1 MRSPAHPFTVLLVDD
16 EEDFVRTLADRMEM
30 RDIGSEV
37 ALTGEQAL
45 GMLEAEVPDVIVL
58 DVRMPGMGGM
68 ELLRRVKKAHPNMGI
83 VVLTGHDSHGAE
95 ERALRLGAFA
105 YMRKPVDIDDLIGTI
120 KRSSGKHR
128 DG

>member
-1 MRSPAHPFTVLLVDD
+1 MRSPLQPFTVLLVDD

-45 GMLEAEVPDVIVL
+45 SILEVEVPDVIVL

-68 ELLRRVKKAHPNMGI
+68 ELLRRVKKAHPDTGV

-105 YMRKPVDIDDLIGTI
+105 YVRKPVDIDDLIGTI
-120 KRSSGKHR
+120 KSASGEHC